1 MGKTLLKFGFHFRAP
16 VILKFLLPIAP
27 VGLRETLD
35 GWPPPV
41 SSAGQIF

>member
-1 MGKTLLKFGFHFRAP
+1 MAVRNGDSEGRGREIFF
-16 VILKFLLPIAP
+16 FLLPIAP